1 MAAPRQHP
9 EHEHGHD
16 EPAARPLRPAYT
28 AELDQLRLQ
37 VELMAVRVDQNLERT
52 RTVLMVGD
60 LAVAREAVAADDD
73 IDAMS
78 VSLTERC
85 YDLLA
90 REQPVASDLRF
101 VVSVLRVLGE
111 FERIGDLALR
121 VVKLAPDHPLISSNP
136 VTFDLL
142 LAMADAAIDRYREA
156 MRAWSLPSAEVAAQ
170 LLATP
175 SLAGHLEERLM
186 SELMA
191 LQGSDSARLAIRT
204 LVAGKSLERIA
215 DHAGIIGAR
224 LLFLLTGDAGH
235 LAHEVR

>member
-1 MAAPRQHP
+1 VSLHP
-9 EHEHGHD
+9 D
-16 EPAARPLRPAYT
+16 DDVVPRPLRTAYT
-28 AELDQLRLQ
+28 AELEQLRLQ

-52 RTVLMVGD
+52 RTVLRTGD
-60 LAVAREAVAADDD
+60 LATARRAVNADDD

-90 REQPVASDLRF
+90 REQPVAGDLRF

-111 FERIGDLALR
+111 FERVGDLALR
-121 VVKLAPDHPLISSNP
+121 VVKLAGDHVLLTRNP
-136 VTFDLL
+136 STFDLL
-142 LAMADAAIDRYREA
+142 LAMADAAIDRYRDA
-156 MRAWSLPSAEVAAQ
+156 MRAWSGPDVD
-170 LLATP
+170 LARRLVETP
-175 SLAGHLEERLM
+175 SIATHLEERLTT
-186 SELMA
+186 ELVA
-191 LQGSDSARLAIRT
+191 LQGSDAAAVAIRT

-224 LLFLLTGDAGH
+224 ALFLVTGDAGH

>member
-1 MAAPRQHP
+1 MSGIVPTHHVPA
-9 EHEHGHD
+9 
-16 EPAARPLRPAYT
+16 EPGPRPLRPAYA
-28 AELDQLRLQ
+28 AELDQLHLQ

-52 RTVLMVGD
+52 RTVLQTGD
-60 LAVAREAVAADDD
+60 VALADVAVAADDD
-73 IDAMS
+73 IDDMS

-90 REQPVASDLRF
+90 REQPVAGDLRF
-101 VVSVLRVLGE
+101 IVSVLRVLGE
-111 FERIGDLALR
+111 FERIGDLAFR
-121 VVKLAPDHPLISSNP
+121 VVKLAPEHDLLIRNAS
-136 VTFDLL
+136 TYDLL

-156 MRAWSLPSAEVAAQ
+156 MRAWSESSVDLARH

-175 SLAGHLEERLM
+175 SIAGHLEERLTT
-186 SELMA
+186 ELVA
-191 LQGSDSARLAIRT
+191 LQGSDAAAVAIRT

-224 LLFLLTGDAGH
+224 LLFLVTGDAGH

>member
-1 MAAPRQHP
+1 MADSPHLPEREAPR
-9 EHEHGHD
+9 
-16 EPAARPLRPAYT
+16 ALRPGYA
-28 AELDQLRLQ
+28 AELDQLHLQ

-52 RTVLMVGD
+52 RTVLQTGD
-60 LAVAREAVAADDD
+60 LALADQAIAADDD
-73 IDAMS
+73 IDDMS

-90 REQPVASDLRF
+90 REQPVAGDLRF

-121 VVKLAPDHPLISSNP
+121 VVKLAPDHALLTRNAS
-136 VTFDLL
+136 TYDLL

-156 MRAWSLPSAEVAAQ
+156 MRAWSGPSAELARH
-170 LLATP
+170 LLDTP
-175 SLAGHLEERLM
+175 SIAGHLEERLTT
-186 SELMA
+186 ELVA
-191 LQGSDSARLAIRT
+191 LQGSDAAAVAIRT

-224 LLFLLTGDAGH
+224 LLFLVTGDAGH

>member
-1 MAAPRQHP
+1 M
-9 EHEHGHD
+9 
-16 EPAARPLRPAYT
+16 
-28 AELDQLRLQ
+28 
-37 VELMAVRVDQNLERT
+37 RVDQNLERT
-52 RTVLMVGD
+52 RTVLQSGD
-60 LAVAREAVAADDD
+60 LAVADEAIRADDD

-90 REQPVASDLRF
+90 REQPVAGDLRF
-101 VVSVLRVLGE
+101 IVSVLRVLGE

-121 VVKLAPDHPLISSNP
+121 VVKLAPDFDLIRSNP
-136 VTFDLL
+136 STYEILL
-142 LAMADAAIDRYREA
+142 SMADAAIDRYREA
-156 MRAWSLPSAEVAAQ
+156 MRAWSGASAEVARH

-175 SLAGHLEERLM
+175 SMAGHLEERLTT
-186 SELMA
+186 ELMA
-191 LQGSDSARLAIRT
+191 LQGSDAAAVAIRT

-224 LLFLLTGDAGH
+224 LLFLVTGDAGH

>member
-1 MAAPRQHP
+1 VS
-9 EHEHGHD
+9 E
-16 EPAARPLRPAYT
+16 ARPLRPGYA

-37 VELMAVRVDQNLERT
+37 VELMAVRVDENLERM
-52 RTVLMVGD
+52 REVLARGDRD
-60 LAVAREAVAADDD
+60 LAAVALAADDD

-111 FERIGDLALR
+111 FERVGDLALR
-121 VVKLAPDHPLISSNP
+121 VVKLAPEH
-136 VTFDLL
+136 DLL
-142 LAMADAAIDRYREA
+142 RSSPRTFALLLDLTDAAVDRYRAA
-156 MRAWSLPSAEVAAQ
+156 MRAWSSSSVELAIEVVE
-170 LLATP
+170 TP
-175 SLAGHLEERLM
+175 SIAANLEERLM
-186 SELMA
+186 GEL
-191 LQGSDSARLAIRT
+191 LRLGGSDAAAVAVRT
-204 LVAGKSLERIA
+204 LVAGKSLERIS
-215 DHAGIIGAR
+215 DHAGIIAIR